1 MDMPQEI
8 RRARR
13 QAVPAAAMLASLT
26 FLAAGCSGSPHAAP
40 ASSASDGSA
49 NAGALAYARCMR
61 SHGISDF
68 PDPNSNGGFAIQNSP
83 GSDLDPNNPRY
94 QAAASAC
101 HALAPKAPASGPQAR
116 AESLKYSRCMRAH
129 GIKDFPDP
137 NSQGQINLTLPK
149 AGQPPGDLDPSNPRY
164 QSAATACRQYQP
176 GGSGGAP
183 VGGGQGNGGS

>member
-1 MDMPQEI
+1 
-8 RRARR
+8 
-13 QAVPAAAMLASLT
+13 MLASLT
-26 FLAAGCSGSPHAAP
+26 FLAAACSGSPHAAR

-49 NAGALAYARCMR
+49 KTGALAYARCMR

-68 PDPNSNGGFAIQNSP
+68 PDPNSNGGFATKSSP

-94 QAAASAC
+94 QAAANAC
-101 HALAPKAPASGPQAR
+101 RALAPKPPASGPQAR

-137 NSQGQINLTLPK
+137 NSQGQINLQPK
-149 AGQPPGDLDPSNPRY
+149 LGSDLDPSNPRY

-176 GGSGGAP
+176 SGSGGAP
-183 VGGGQGNGGS
+183 AGGSQGNGGS